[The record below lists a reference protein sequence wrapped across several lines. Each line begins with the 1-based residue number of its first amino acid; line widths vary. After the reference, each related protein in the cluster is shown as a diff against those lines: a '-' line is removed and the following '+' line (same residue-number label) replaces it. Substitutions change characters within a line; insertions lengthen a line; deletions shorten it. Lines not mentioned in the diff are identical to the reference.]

1 MELKEQPYAATLAQ
15 KLGDTTHVSALL
27 RKVCKLSGLA
37 EARVSEW
44 LLKCAIERGAK
55 HYVSEFAA
63 DVTLDSADLTN
74 EELGVALCLGHHH
87 YDTFLIRAAA
97 QLLSSP
103 EIDAARLARLAEME
117 RVEPTLRHIAEIA
130 ALYAPAL
137 EPWAYLRTH
146 LRRRLTP
153 PEGVLPHWSRLVNY
167 TGVTPFGGGPSIQ
180 WLIRE

>member
-1 MELKEQPYAATLAQ
+1 VELKEQLQSPTLAQ

-27 RKVCKLSGLA
+27 RRVCQLSGLH
-37 EARVSEW
+37 EARVAEW

-63 DVTLDSADLTN
+63 DVPPDSAELSN
-74 EELGVALCLGHHH
+74 EELGVALCLGHHR

-97 QLLSSP
+97 QLLSSS

-117 RVEPTLRHIAEIA
+117 RVEPALRHIAEIA
-130 ALYAPAL
+130 AQHAPAL
-137 EPWAYLRTH
+137 EPWAYLRVH
-146 LRRRLTP
+146 LRTRFTP

-167 TGVTPFGGGPSIQ
+167 TGVTPFGGGPAIQ